1 MSKHNHT
8 LSINRDIYIW
18 NFLKLRINW
27 PFFSNIIYIYI
38 ESIDKSNRK
47 HNFFPENYTRTCYIC
62 LWHEILLENDTYDRI
77 NFYLICLV

>member
-8 LSINRDIYIW
+8 LSINRDIYIYRES
-18 NFLKLRINW
+18 LLINQIE
-27 PFFSNIIYIYI
+27 NII
-38 ESIDKSNRK
+38 
-47 HNFFPENYTRTCYIC
+47 FFRENYTRTCYIC